1 MPVIKPA
8 GLRRGDSIGV
18 ISPAGPLDETG
29 LQSGIEILESS
40 GFKVRLAHHV
50 YSRLDYLA
58 GEDEAR
64 LEDLHGM
71 FRDSDIKAVFCARG
85 GYGTTRLLDKIK
97 YDLIRQN
104 PKILVGYSD
113 ITALLL
119 AIQKRTGLITFHG
132 PVVRE
137 LASGHQ
143 GNYDNLI
150 SLLSSDKPLKLSLAK
165 GNVLIPGRATG
176 SLIGGNLSLIC
187 HLIGTPFL
195 PSLDG
200 CILFMEDRE
209 EPLYRIDRMLTHLK
223 LSGQLGGLSGLVA
236 GKFEECGDTS
246 TINGL
251 LMDVLSDLDIPIATG
266 LEVGHGHKNLS
277 LPLGLPTELD
287 TDRLTLSVTEVAV
300 EDSP

>member
-1 MPVIKPA
+1 
-8 GLRRGDSIGV
+8 
-18 ISPAGPLDETG
+18 
-29 LQSGIEILESS
+29 
-40 GFKVRLAHHV
+40 
-50 YSRLDYLA
+50 
-58 GEDEAR
+58 
-64 LEDLHGM
+64 M

-104 PKILVGYSD
+104 PKIIVGYSD
-113 ITALLL
+113 ITALLM

-150 SLLSSDKPLKLSLAK
+150 SLLSSDRPLKVSLTE
-165 GNVLIPGRATG
+165 GDVLIPGRATG

-200 CILFMEDRE
+200 FILFVE
-209 EPLYRIDRMLTHLK
+209 ERGEALYRIDRMLTHLK
-223 LSGQLGGLSGLVA
+223 LSGHLKGLSGLVA
-236 GKFEECGDTS
+236 AEFEGCGDLPA
-246 TINGL
+246 INGL
-251 LMDVLSDLDIPIATG
+251 LMDVLSDLDVPIATG
-266 LEVGHGHKNLS
+266 LEVGHGHKNLA

-287 TDRLTLSVTEVAV
+287 TDRMTLSIMEGAV
-300 EDSP
+300 S